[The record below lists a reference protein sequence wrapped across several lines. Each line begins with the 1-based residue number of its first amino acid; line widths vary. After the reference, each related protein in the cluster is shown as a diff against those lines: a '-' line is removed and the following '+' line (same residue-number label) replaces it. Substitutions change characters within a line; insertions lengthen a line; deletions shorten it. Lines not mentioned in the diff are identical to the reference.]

1 MHRLRDIG
9 LLLLLVA
16 LASRWIEQR
25 VQQQARA
32 DLKTCKANLAR
43 IALACE
49 AYSADN
55 AGLFPRS
62 LDQLGPEYL
71 TSIPTCPVAQSGP
84 NHYQYLQ
91 AKNPY
96 CFTLNCQGNN
106 HSTVGEQQ
114 NFPQYLN
121 TDGPFYH

>member
-9 LLLLLVA
+9 LLVLLVA

-25 VQQQARA
+25 VQKQARA
-32 DLKTCKANLAR
+32 DLKTCKANLAK
-43 IALACE
+43 IAAACE
-49 AYSADN
+49 TYSVDS
-55 AGLFPRS
+55 AGQFPRS
-62 LDQLGPEYL
+62 LDQLGHEHL
-71 TSIPTCPVAQSGP
+71 TSIPKCPAALSSAD
-84 NHYQYLQ
+84 HYHYLQ
-91 AKNPY
+91 ARNPD

-106 HSTVGEQQ
+106 HSTAGEQP